1 MENGKL
7 EVLLENK
14 LSSPSTLLHGT
25 NQEMSNKVKKTIVFA
40 TYGSTNLTTFKQC
53 IAMTCVKPFLQD
65 FKNYFSVTFMIL
77 MVIFGTIR
85 KPPQAHC

>member
-1 MENGKL
+1 MANGKL

-25 NQEMSNKVKKTIVFA
+25 NQEMSNKVKKYCFC
-40 TYGSTNLTTFKQC
+40 NLWKHQFDHFQT
-53 IAMTCVKPFLQD
+53 MTCVKPFLQD
-65 FKNYFSVTFMIL
+65 FKNYLSVTFIML

>member
-25 NQEMSNKVKKTIVFA
+25 NQEMSNKVKKNIAFA
-40 TYGSTNLTTFKQC
+40 AFGSTNLTTFKQ
-53 IAMTCVKPFLQD
+53 
-65 FKNYFSVTFMIL
+65 
-77 MVIFGTIR
+77 
-85 KPPQAHC
+85 